1 MDISKGFY
9 QVPLAEEDRKKTA
22 FVTTGRK
29 FEFTRMPFGLRNA
42 PATFQRLV
50 DRVLDRLETFA
61 APYID
66 VIIIFSNDCKQHF
79 GHIQEVI
86 RCLQQAGPTAKPA
99 KCQWAKR
106 TLEYLGY
113 LVGKGLVSV
122 PEAKV
127 EALRNY
133 TRPKTKAQL
142 KSFLGLTGYY
152 RRFILNYANYSKP
165 LNAKTKAEAPLAVDW
180 DEVS

>member
-1 MDISKGFY
+1 MDVVLG
-9 QVPLAEEDRKKTA
+9 
-22 FVTTGRK
+22 
-29 FEFTRMPFGLRNA
+29 GLEA
-42 PATFQRLV
+42 
-50 DRVLDRLETFA
+50 FA

-66 VIIIFSNDCKQHF
+66 DTIIFSNDCEQHF

-86 RCLQQAGPTAKPA
+86 GCFQQAGLIAKPA

-106 TLEYLGY
+106 TLEYLGHVVRND
-113 LVGKGLVSV
+113 LVLV

-127 EALRNY
+127 EALWNY

-142 KSFLGLTGYY
+142 KSILGLTGYY
-152 RRFILNYANYSKP
+152 RHFILNYSKP

-180 DEVS
+180 DEVSASHFSYYVLFYVLRVPSIFPPQVISLYSRQMPPTRGSAVARA